1 MFVEACATSKVGS
14 LQPERDASGVNEVQA
29 AEKILRRADE
39 EHQQRAWLAFPYAV
53 MKKSGD
59 DHTGNLAALI
69 AYYGFLSLFPLMMV
83 FVTLL
88 GMFLRNNPELQDT
101 IRASAL
107 TNFPVLGDQISENVK
122 SLRGSGL
129 ALAIGLALALWAGLG
144 VMKVMQTA
152 MNTVWNVPYRYRP
165 NFWLSLLRAVLML
178 VVLGVITVASA
189 AAGSVGAGSDNW
201 LFGIAGITLSIVLNL
216 ILFLLA
222 FRILTAED
230 VTWGDVFPGAML
242 AAVAW
247 TVLQALGGYYV
258 SHQLQGASNTYGT
271 FATVIG
277 LLAWI
282 YLGAQVTLFAA
293 EVNVVKKRRL
303 WPRAIVQPP
312 LTDADERA
320 LKGYAE
326 QEERRPEEDVRVR
339 IDDPEPSPND
349 APAT

>member
-1 MFVEACATSKVGS
+1 M
-14 LQPERDASGVNEVQA
+14 QA
-29 AEKILRRADE
+29 AEKILRRADRQ
-39 EHQQRAWLAFPYAV
+39 HQQRAWIAFPYAV
-53 MKKSGD
+53 IKKFGD
-59 DHTGNLAALI
+59 DHAGNLAALI
-69 AYYGFLSLFPLMMV
+69 AYYGFLSLFPLMLV

-88 GMFLRNNPELQDT
+88 GMFLADNPELQDT
-101 IRASAL
+101 IKASAL
-107 TNFPVLGDQISENVK
+107 ADFPVLGEEIRKNVR

-129 ALAIGLALALWAGLG
+129 ALGIGLALALWAGLG

-152 MNTVWNVPYRYRP
+152 MNTVWNVPYRHRP
-165 NFWLSLLRAVLML
+165 NFWLSLLRALLML

-189 AAGSVGAGSDNW
+189 AAGSVGAGSDSW
-201 LFGIAGITLSIVLNL
+201 LLATVGIATSVVLNL

-230 VTWGDVFPGAML
+230 VTWSDVFPGAMV

-247 TVLQALGGYYV
+247 TALQALGGYYV
-258 SHQLQGASNTYGT
+258 SHQLQGASDTYGT

-320 LKGYAE
+320 LTGYAE
-326 QEERRPEEDVRVR
+326 QEERRPEEDVNVR
-339 IDDPEPSPND
+339 IEDTRTSSND